1 MCLSIGI
8 LCRIVLDQCFFK
20 TSIKNISFPFF
31 FFFFGG
37 KFGNG
42 YSWIKS
48 SYASTLVVKR
58 LISLTAEIA
67 LALIFEKFF
76 ILKKLS
82 IMQNSSQSEVF
93 TPSTVKEFS
102 MEGYPT
108 NPEMGSFTNE
118 KEAFYGTSHQAPI
131 ATTVGAFLIKV
142 FPPGGMLFCILS
154 IASTSIG
161 AGILGLPD
169 AFSQTGILMSFAY
182 LVAITAQTVYSM
194 HILISVA
201 DETGLHSY
209 EQMTAGFLHRHTL
222 YFVAALRWIYCIGA
236 QVSYVV
242 TVGNLI
248 SPILEDADASAFLQ
262 GSVGSKL
269 IQAGLWVVFFL
280 PLCIPRKI
288 NSLRYVSAAGI
299 LMMIYFSLCVIIH
312 YGLDTENRP
321 PTVLATSGNVAIDG
335 LGVFIFSYMCQI
347 NCVEIYYEMCD
358 RSPWRFTLC
367 ATISLTL
374 CGLLYGLTGLFGY
387 MNFGDSLSGSILLK
401 FNPIKDPYI
410 MVSFIGVFIK
420 VCASYGIYNNASCA
434 TSYQVLRWDP
444 ARVSFLKHLMLSIPF
459 AILSAVLG
467 IFIPNVNM
475 VFGFTG
481 GVCGGFLA
489 FILPSLFY
497 MYAGNWTLKTVG
509 WGNYIATYLMLMGGC
524 VAIVFGTASTIY
536 TAVV

>member
-1 MCLSIGI
+1 M
-8 LCRIVLDQCFFK
+8 
-20 TSIKNISFPFF
+20 
-31 FFFFGG
+31 
-37 KFGNG
+37 
-42 YSWIKS
+42 
-48 SYASTLVVKR
+48 
-58 LISLTAEIA
+58 
-67 LALIFEKFF
+67 
-76 ILKKLS
+76 KKLS
-82 IMQNSSQSEVF
+82 IMESSSQSEVC
-93 TPSTVKEFS
+93 TPTNFKEFS
-102 MEGYPT
+102 MEGCQT
-108 NPEMGSFTNE
+108 NPEMSSFPIE
-118 KEAFYGTSHQAPI
+118 REAFDSAPHQASI
-131 ATTVGAFLIKV
+131 MSTVGAFFTKV

-194 HILISVA
+194 HILVGLA

-209 EQMTAGFLHRHTL
+209 EQMTAGLFHRHTL

-242 TVGNLI
+242 TIGNLV
-248 SPILEDADASAFLQ
+248 SPILDDAGASTFLR

-269 IQAGLWVVFFL
+269 IQAGLWLVFFL
-280 PLCIPRKI
+280 PLCIPREI

-299 LMMIYFSLCVIIH
+299 LMMIYFSLCVMVH
-312 YGLDTENRP
+312 YGIDKANRP

-347 NCVEIYYEMCD
+347 NCVEIYYEMCG

-367 ATISLTL
+367 ATISLTI
-374 CGLLYGLTGLFGY
+374 CGVLYALTGLFGY

-410 MVSFIGVFIK
+410 LVSFIGVFVK
-420 VCASYGIYNNASCA
+420 VCASYGIYNNASCS

-444 ARVSFLKHLMLSIPF
+444 PRVTFLKHLMLSIPF

-536 TAVV
+536 SAIV